1 VIRTTGLVCLK
12 AKGVNW
18 AAGGGNLT
26 EPTMRDLAG
35 RLIDSF
41 LTHPYLDRFRF
52 TRAKVNYWKR
62 FRPLRYASLRWI
74 NLGSGSTIRPGMC
87 NIDVV
92 GPADLH
98 FNFLNHFPLDD
109 GITEAVYCEHVLE
122 HFRIDQ
128 VPHILREVC
137 RILAPRGVFRISVPR
152 IDTTEKERESEGRP
166 RVWRLDDL
174 DASAMMALNRG
185 LFGHEHHAVY
195 SHSLLESILK
205 SAGFSEVQAV
215 QEGQT
220 AWFPPAL
227 LRIVEHRKAGNL
239 VVEALK

>member
-1 VIRTTGLVCLK
+1 MIRSTGLACLK

-41 LTHPYLDRFRF
+41 LTHPYVDRFRLR
-52 TRAKVNYWKR
+52 RAKVRYWKR

-74 NLGSGSTIRPGMC
+74 NLGSGSTTQPGMC

-98 FNFLNHFPLDD
+98 FNFLNRFPLDD
-109 GITEAVYCEHVLE
+109 GITEAVYSEHVLE
-122 HFRIDQ
+122 HFHIDQ
-128 VPHILREVC
+128 VPHILREVY

-152 IDTTEKERESEGRP
+152 IDTTEKERESGGRSGP
-166 RVWRLDDL
+166 RRRDRVV
-174 DASAMMALNRG
+174 STSSP
-185 LFGHEHHAVY
+185 
-195 SHSLLESILK
+195 SHRRTPK
-205 SAGFSEVQAV
+205 S
-215 QEGQT
+215 
-220 AWFPPAL
+220 
-227 LRIVEHRKAGNL
+227 
-239 VVEALK
+239 

>member
-1 VIRTTGLVCLK
+1 MLK

-18 AAGGGNLT
+18 APGGQLT
-26 EPTMRDLAG
+26 EPTIRDLAG

-41 LTHPYLDRFRF
+41 LTHPYLDRFRL
-52 TRAKVNYWKR
+52 TRAKVRYWKR

-74 NLGSGSTIRPGMC
+74 NLGSGPTIRPGVC
-87 NIDVV
+87 NVDMI
-92 GPADLH
+92 GPADLR
-98 FNFLNHFPLDD
+98 FNFLNRFPLDD
-109 GITEAVYCEHVLE
+109 GVTEAVYCEHVLE
-122 HFRIDQ
+122 HFHIDQ

-137 RILAPRGVFRISVPR
+137 RILGPRGVFRISVPR
-152 IDTTEKERESEGRP
+152 IDTMERERETGGRP
-166 RVWRLDDL
+166 RIWRLDDL
-174 DASAMMALNRG
+174 DASAMVALNRG
-185 LFGHEHHAVY
+185 LFGHEHHSVY
-195 SHSLLESILK
+195 SHPLLESMLK

-215 QEGQT
+215 QEGET

>member
-1 VIRTTGLVCLK
+1 M
-12 AKGVNW
+12 
-18 AAGGGNLT
+18 T

-41 LTHPYLDRFRF
+41 LTHPYLDRFRL
-52 TRAKVNYWKR
+52 TRAKVRYWKR
-62 FRPLRYASLRWI
+62 FRPHRYASLRWI
-74 NLGSGSTIRPGMC
+74 NLGSGPTIRPGMC

-92 GPADLH
+92 GAADLR
-98 FNFLNHFPLDD
+98 FNFLNRFPLDD

-122 HFRIDQ
+122 HFHIDQ

-152 IDTTEKERESEGRP
+152 IDTTEKERESVGRS
-166 RVWRLDDL
+166 RVWRLDEF
-174 DASAMMALNRG
+174 DASAMVALNRD

-195 SHSLLESILK
+195 SHFLLESMLK

-215 QEGQT
+215 HEGET

>member
-1 VIRTTGLVCLK
+1 MLK
-12 AKGVNW
+12 SEGRQL
-18 AAGGGNLT
+18 GYRRRQLT

-41 LTHPYLDRFRF
+41 LTHPYLDRFRL
-52 TRAKVNYWKR
+52 TRAKVGYWKR
-62 FRPLRYASLRWI
+62 FRPHRYASLRWI
-74 NLGSGSTIRPGMC
+74 NLGSGPTIRPGMC

-92 GPADLH
+92 GAADLR
-98 FNFLNHFPLDD
+98 FNFLNRFPLHD

-122 HFRIDQ
+122 HFHIDQ

-152 IDTTEKERESEGRP
+152 IDTTEKGRESVGRS
-166 RVWRLDDL
+166 RVWRLDEF
-174 DASAMMALNRG
+174 DASAMVALNRD

-195 SHSLLESILK
+195 SHSLLESMLK

-215 QEGQT
+215 HEGET

-227 LRIVEHRKAGNL
+227 LCIVEHRKAGNL